1 MYNQYIPAPR
11 EEVHSERQER
21 RPEATEAMAP
31 QPPQPHHPPHPHPH
45 QQQPPRASAFGSLS
59 QALGSRLGTIR
70 FDADT
75 LRALAVIWFLISDGE
90 EFDTEL
96 ILMIGILLVLGL

>member
-1 MYNQYIPAPR
+1 MYTHYIPAPR

-21 RPEATEAMAP
+21 RPEAAEAMAP

-75 LRALAVIWFLISDGE
+75 LIALAVIWFLISDGE

>member
-1 MYNQYIPAPR
+1 MNGRSAAR
-11 EEVHSERQER
+11 RLRRQWR
-21 RPEATEAMAP
+21 R
-31 QPPQPHHPPHPHPH
+31 
-45 QQQPPRASAFGSLS
+45 SLR
-59 QALGSRLGTIR
+59 SRTIR

-75 LRALAVIWFLISDGE
+75 LIALAVIWFLISDGE